1 MGTGKVMTRH
11 QRKMMTCN
19 TIDNENLGF
28 VRERVRQQW
37 ENLEE
42 QLATPEP
49 ILRQQGK
56 VVRPQWCTCLDGFWM
71 RALIDPQCHY
81 HGDYGYELRDFLDRE
96 RRERGTGQAISL
108 PVETPCSPAP
118 GGTMSDNPEQ
128 SVEFLLGR
136 LANEQETNRKLRA
149 LLART
154 TDALQDLDRF
164 AFYCW
169 SARNEKFPQLIAEL
183 RKAAE

>member
-1 MGTGKVMTRH
+1 MGKVMTRH

-19 TIDNENLGF
+19 TRDNENSGF

-71 RALIDPQCHY
+71 RNLVDPQCHY
-81 HGDYGYELRDFLDRE
+81 HGDYGYELRD
-96 RRERGTGQAISL
+96 
-108 PVETPCSPAP
+108 
-118 GGTMSDNPEQ
+118 
-128 SVEFLLGR
+128 LL
-136 LANEQETNRKLRA
+136 TRA
-149 LLART
+149 A
-154 TDALQDLDRF
+154 DALQDLDRF

-183 RKAAE
+183 RKAAQ